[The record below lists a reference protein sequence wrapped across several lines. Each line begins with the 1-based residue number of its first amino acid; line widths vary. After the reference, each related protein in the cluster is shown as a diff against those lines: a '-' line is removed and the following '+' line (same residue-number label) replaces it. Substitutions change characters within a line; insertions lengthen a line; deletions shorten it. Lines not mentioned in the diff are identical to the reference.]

1 MSISLSDHFTYKKLI
16 AFVFPSIVMMIFT
29 SIYSIVDGF
38 FVSNYV
44 GKTALAALNLITPAL
59 MIVSAIGFMMGTGG
73 SAIIAKTLGEGR
85 KKEAN
90 GYFSC
95 LMSFIILFGAF
106 VSCFGILFMPQIA
119 SFLKATEEMKPL
131 SILYGRIMMVSLP
144 FFMLQTSF
152 QTLFVTAEKPKYGL
166 YVTVGAGI
174 CNMILDFLLVG
185 ILKWGLAGA
194 AIATASCEI
203 TGGLVP
209 TLYFL
214 RKNNSSLLCLSKPI
228 WDFKM
233 LLKSAFNGSSEFVSQ
248 ISSSLVG
255 MIYNFQLLRFAGENG
270 VAAYGAIMYVNFIFC
285 AIFIGYSTG
294 SAPLIGYNLGAQN
307 EKELKNVYKKSIV
320 SILTLEIFVT
330 VLSFVLSKFIM
341 GIFVGYDPKLFE
353 ITVAG
358 FHIYCIHY
366 LLCGINIYT
375 SSFFTALNNG
385 KISAVISF
393 MRSFIFQMG
402 SLILLPFFFGLSGIW
417 WAIVVAE
424 IFTFLLTLFCLIKYK
439 KVYHY

>member
-1 MSISLSDHFTYKKLI
+1 MTISLSDHFTYKKLI
-16 AFVFPSIVMMIFT
+16 TFVFPSIIMMIFT

-44 GKTALAALNLITPAL
+44 GKTALASLNLITPAL
-59 MIVSAIGFMMGTGG
+59 MIVSSFGFMMGTGG

-95 LMSFIILFGAF
+95 LITFIFLFGVL
-106 VSCFGILFMPQIA
+106 VSSLGILFMPQIA

-203 TGGLVP
+203 IGGMVP

-214 RKNNSSLLCLSKPI
+214 RKNNSSLLCLSKPL
-228 WDFKM
+228 WDLKM

-255 MIYNFQLLRFAGENG
+255 MIYNFQLLHFAQENG

-307 EKELKNVYKKSIV
+307 EKELKNVFKKSIV
-320 SILTLEIFVT
+320 SILSLEIIVT
-330 VLSFVLSKFIM
+330 ILSFLLSEWIM
-341 GIFVGYDPKLFE
+341 GIFVGYDRTLFE

-385 KISAVISF
+385 KISAIISF

-402 SLILLPFFFGLSGIW
+402 SLILLPFFFGLNGIW

-424 IFTFLLTLFCLIKYK
+424 SFTFLLTLFCLKKYR

>member
-44 GKTALAALNLITPAL
+44 GKTALAALNLIIPAL

-95 LMSFIILFGAF
+95 LMAFIILFGAF

-144 FFMLQTSF
+144 FFMLQTSY

-166 YVTVGAGI
+166 YVTLGAGI

-185 ILKWGLAGA
+185 VLKWGLAGA

-248 ISSSLVG
+248 ISSSLVA
-255 MIYNFQLLRFAGENG
+255 MIYNFQLLHFAQENG

-307 EKELKNVYKKSIV
+307 EKELKNVFKKSIV
-320 SILTLEIFVT
+320 SILCLEIIVT
-330 VLSFVLSKFIM
+330 VLSFLLSELIM
-341 GIFVGYDPKLFE
+341 GIFVGYDRTLFE

-385 KISAVISF
+385 KISAIISF

-402 SLILLPFFFGLSGIW
+402 SLILLPFFFGLNGIW

-424 IFTFLLTLFCLIKYK
+424 SFTFLLTLFCLKKYK